1 MFKCLT
7 RSIVIGYLA
16 IAVSYT
22 TVRLCLGLS
31 RNMCYILGSC
41 FEPLN
46 SITWASDRAIV
57 RTNNGDTWSR
67 DLFESKLFDLTLKP
81 SKVIPYYYRAL
92 QERKNED
99 VTITTIVTSSRFETL
114 ARLVEQYQGPIS
126 AAVHISSINATRR
139 AGLLASLHDIYTSS
153 PLFARWVDVHLV
165 TDAYD
170 RQFNMWRNVARLY
183 ARTEWVIMLDVDFAV
198 CTDVRERF
206 RSALEAGGAVGTL
219 AKSGRAAFVIPAFEY
234 VVQEDGKDWK
244 TFPKNKQALVELAHA
259 GKIAMFH
266 QSWAPGH
273 NNTDYGQY
281 YAAQPGEIYRV
292 ITYQKSYEPY
302 VIMRRDGPP
311 WCDERFVGY
320 GGNKAA
326 CLFSIY
332 LSGID
337 FYVLPDDFL
346 IHQSHAYAEETRKN
360 ERKTNRQVYDDF
372 RKEQCVEQIAQSL
385 QANTL
390 HTDEK
395 HNLRVECMRTP
406 GVPEIVL
413 EHLFKAEVKK
423 EIVSD

>member
-1 MFKCLT
+1 MLKRLI
-7 RSIVIGYLA
+7 RAIVFGYLT

-22 TVRLCLGLS
+22 TIRLGLGLS
-31 RNMCYILGSC
+31 RNLCYITDFCS
-41 FEPLN
+41 EPLSTFIWTN
-46 SITWASDRAIV
+46 DRATIQEN
-57 RTNNGDTWSR
+57 TGGAWSR
-67 DLFESKLFDLTLKP
+67 KAFESKLFDLTLKP
-81 SKVIPYYYRAL
+81 SEVIAYYYRAV
-92 QERKNED
+92 QEHAEGD
-99 VTITTIVTSSRFETL
+99 VTITTIVTSNRFEAL

-126 AAVHISSINATRR
+126 AAVHISSSNTTRR
-139 AGLLASLHDIYTSS
+139 ANLLASLHDIYTSS
-153 PLFARWVDVHLV
+153 PLFTRWVDVHLI
-165 TDAYD
+165 TDTYD

-183 ARTEWVIMLDVDFAV
+183 ARTEWVVMLDVDFAV
-198 CTDVRERF
+198 CTDVRGRF
-206 RSALEAGGAVGTL
+206 RGALEAGRDVGNL
-219 AKSGRAAFVIPAFEY
+219 VKSGKAAFVIPAFEH

-244 TFPKNKQALVELAHA
+244 TFPRNKRALMELVRA

-273 NNTDYGQY
+273 NSTDYVQY
-281 YAAQPGEIYRV
+281 YAAQPGQVYRV
-292 ITYQKSYEPY
+292 TTYQKSYEPY

-346 IHQSHAYAEETRKN
+346 IHQSHAKINKY
-360 ERKTNRQVYDDF
+360 VYDDF
-372 RKEQCVEQIAQSL
+372 RKELCLEQIAQSL

-395 HNLRVECMRTP
+395 YNLRVECMRTP

-413 EHLFKAEVKK
+413 KDLLKADAK
-423 EIVSD
+423 EKRPLN